1 LRRWLDLLIPAVL
14 LVAALWLRYED
25 GALVQ
30 RLRLLVFD
38 TYQTIEPRTV
48 ADFPVRIVDIDE
60 ASLEAIG
67 QWPWSRIVLADLVAA
82 LQREGVAAIGFDIIM
97 AEPDRTSPANMI
109 ELWQRFPGTDEL
121 ADQIGRLP
129 DPDKVFADA
138 LRTIPTIGAYAYGV
152 SSDGELPPPPAGV
165 SFQGDDPL
173 LFVEH
178 YAGATPMVPLLQDAF
193 AGYGFVSFEPE
204 LDGIVRRVPLLIA
217 FDSALYPSF
226 AAEALRVAQGAGSYL
241 VRASGASREVSFGA
255 RTGITQIKI
264 GNAIVDTDGPGTL
277 LLYDS
282 GTRADRFVSALDV
295 LNGDIELGSLAGRI
309 VLIGST
315 AAALRDIR
323 ATPLSPNMA
332 GVEVQAQLVEQM
344 IAGEFLQRPDWA
356 KGAELLYMA
365 MAGVLMIV
373 LIRRAGAFGAAVVGA
388 VVVAAS
394 VLLSWFA
401 FQSDRLL
408 LDPVTPSLAAL
419 VVYMAGSLL
428 GYMRTE
434 AARRQNRMVL
444 AQYLPPRLVERY
456 ARDMGALRLGG
467 ETRELS
473 ILFTDIVGFTS
484 IAERLAPE
492 ALTRL
497 INGFLTPMTRIV
509 QEETGG
515 TIDKYIGDAIM
526 AFWNAPEDD
535 PDHASHAL
543 AAAQSMRAE
552 LARLNQ
558 RWAAEAQAS
567 NASFEPLR
575 IGIGIN
581 TGRCSVGNFGS
592 DQRFGYSALGDA
604 VNLASRLEG
613 LSRLYGVDVVVGEAT
628 ARASRGFPL
637 VGIDRVRV
645 KGRTAPETIYALLDA
660 NPAQESVQSL
670 VAAFDEFFTAY
681 YDRDWDKALE
691 SLNSLRTR
699 GPSLFRLLDLYEV
712 RIRANRLTPPS
723 ADWDGVFVA
732 ETKTG

>member
-1 LRRWLDLLIPAVL
+1 MRRWIDLLIPAVL
-14 LVAALWLRYED
+14 LVAALWIRADD

-38 TYQTIEPRTV
+38 TYQQIEPRPY
-48 ADFPVRIVDIDE
+48 ADYPVRIVDIDE

-67 QWPWSRIVLADLVAA
+67 QWPWSRIVLADLVRA
-82 LQREGVAAIGFDIIM
+82 LQQQGVAAIGFDIIM

-109 ELWQRFPGTDEL
+109 ALWQRFPGTDDL
-121 ADQIGRLP
+121 ADRIGQLP
-129 DPDKVFADA
+129 DPDGVLADA
-138 LRTIPTIGAYAYGV
+138 LVTLPTIGAYAFGV
-152 SSDGELPPPPAGV
+152 SSDGKLPPQPAGI

-178 YAGATPMVPLLQDAF
+178 YLGATPIVPLLQDAL

-204 LDGIVRRVPLLIA
+204 LDGIVRRVPLLVA
-217 FDSALYPSF
+217 LDNRLYPSF

-241 VRASGASREVSFGA
+241 VRASGASREESFGA

-264 GNAIVDTDGPGTL
+264 GNFIVDTDGPGAL

-282 GTRADRFVSALDV
+282 GTHAERFVSALDV
-295 LNGDIELGSLAGRI
+295 LEGEIEPGALEGRI

-332 GVEVQAQLVEQM
+332 GVEIQAQLIEQM
-344 IAGEFLQRPDWA
+344 IAGQFLQRPDWA
-356 KGAELLYMA
+356 KGAELFYMA
-365 MAGVLMIV
+365 LAGILMIV
-373 LIRRAGAFGAAVVGA
+373 LILRAGAFGAAAVGA
-388 VVVAAS
+388 LVVAAS
-394 VLLSWFA
+394 ILLSWFA
-401 FQSDRLL
+401 FQSERLL

-434 AARRQNRMVL
+434 ADRRRNRLVL

-473 ILFTDIVGFTS
+473 ILFTDIVGFTA

-497 INGFLTPMTRIV
+497 INRFLTPMTRIV

-535 PDHASHAL
+535 PDHANHAL

-558 RWAAEAQAS
+558 HWAAEAQS
-567 NASFEPLR
+567 SGASFEPLR

-613 LSRLYGVDVVVGEAT
+613 LSRHYGFDVVVGEAT
-628 ARASRGFPL
+628 ARASHGFPL

-645 KGRTAPETIYALLDA
+645 KGRAAPETIYALLDA
-660 NPAQESVQSL
+660 KLAPETVDRL
-670 VAAFDEFFTAY
+670 VAAFDGFFTAY
-681 YDRDWDKALE
+681 YGRDWDKALE
-691 SLNSLRTR
+691 SLNSLRTL
-699 GPSLFRLLDLYEV
+699 GPSLFSLFALYEV
-712 RIRANRLTPPS
+712 RIRANRMTPPP

-732 ETKTG
+732 ESKTG